1 MFGGIGAAY
10 GQGKKGK
17 PGRNQRLN
25 SDNMS
30 LGANDSDASS
40 DENDCNDQ
48 WGKF

>member
-1 MFGGIGAAY
+1 MFGGIGAY
-10 GQGKKGK
+10 GHGKKGK
-17 PGRNQRLN
+17 SRGNHRLN

-30 LGANDSDASS
+30 VGGNESDASS